1 MFGGLRGRAA
11 GHIRRVR
18 SGGMKVLYVNQTSQ
32 MSGAEHS
39 LLTLIHGL
47 RHRVHAELACP
58 EGDLADAA
66 RERGLAVHP
75 IQGTDVT
82 LQLDPFATPKALA
95 EIAVDGARIARLSRR
110 GGFDLV
116 HANTTRAGLIATMFA
131 GVGAKPTVVH
141 VRDWTPEGVVSGAI
155 LQYARIRASALIC
168 ISQLVADEFP
178 AHPAST
184 PLHVIH
190 NPIDLRR
197 FDPDRIDRAA
207 ARAALGLAE
216 DEFAVA
222 VVAQLTP
229 WKGQE
234 EAIRAVAQLRERH
247 PSLRLLVVGSPKF
260 QSARLD
266 NQAYADALHALPAEL
281 GASDI
286 VRFLGERKD
295 IPEIL
300 RALDVLLVPS
310 WKEAFGRIV
319 VEGMAM
325 ELPVMA
331 TDVGGPKEIITSGV
345 DGILA
350 PPQDPAAW
358 AAALERLIGGPGLR
372 ADLASQA
379 RVSAVERF
387 TPELAAERVWA
398 VYERTAGLGFA
409 S

>member
-1 MFGGLRGRAA
+1 
-11 GHIRRVR
+11 
-18 SGGMKVLYVNQTSQ
+18 MKVLYVNQTAQ

-39 LLTLIHGL
+39 LLTLIEGL
-47 RHRVHAELACP
+47 RDRVHAEVACP
-58 EGDLADAA
+58 AGDFADAA
-66 RERGLAVHP
+66 RDRGLMVHP
-75 IQGTDVT
+75 INGTDVT
-82 LQLDPFATPKALA
+82 LALHPRTTSKAMV
-95 EIAVDGARIARLSRR
+95 EIAADGARIARLSRR
-110 GGFDLV
+110 CGFDLV

-141 VRDWTPEGVVSGAI
+141 VRDWTPEGKVSAAI
-155 LQYARIRASALIC
+155 LQYTRARASALIC

-178 AHPAST
+178 PHPART

-197 FDPDRIDRAA
+197 FDPDRIDRAE

-216 DEFAVA
+216 DELAVA

-234 EAIRAVAQLRERH
+234 EAILAVSQLRERH
-247 PSLRLLVVGSPKF
+247 PNLRLLVVGSAKF

-266 NQAYADALHALPAEL
+266 NQAYADRLHALPEQL
-281 GASDI
+281 GAQDI

-295 IPEIL
+295 VPDIL

-325 ELPVMA
+325 RLPVIA
-331 TDVGGPKEIITSGV
+331 TNIGGPKEIVTHGE
-345 DGILA
+345 DGLLA
-350 PPQDPAAW
+350 PPQAPVAW
-358 AAALERLIGGPGLR
+358 AAALEGLLTDPAGR
-372 ADLASQA
+372 AALGERA
-379 RVSAVERF
+379 RAAAVARC
-387 TPELAAERVWA
+387 TPELAAARVWD
-398 VYERTAGLGFA
+398 VYGRTAQPG
-409 S
+409 